1 MPTVGELATRL
12 QIAQHGMVTLV
23 TRCEKAGLVERVPG
37 KDDRRVVCVR
47 LTPAGERAVRRIA
60 AWHVDELWSAAKV
73 LRAPRLTA
81 SAKLETAKRMR

>member
-37 KDDRRVVCVR
+37 KHDRRVVCVR

-60 AWHVDELWSAAKV
+60 ALNLHELWSAAKV
-73 LRAPRLTA
+73 LRVPRPNGGAQVRRKRTA
-81 SAKLETAKRMR
+81 